1 MSTLKKHKSKPNPKS
16 KSKSKSKSKPKPKPK
31 PKPTLKNH
39 KSTKSKNKFRKTRS
53 KRQRCR
59 SKGGSDQYDDFS
71 DLFRYNPEFEKILAN
86 DRRKA
91 EAEAAEMKAIN
102 QLLLVAE
109 AAEMKAIQ
117 LLLKAE
123 NKKLIDGMPYR
134 ADRTKNRHYE
144 KPKNPLNT
152 QLDHMGEKRGGN
164 GEPCSI
170 CTEDFVENS
179 ITTTTECNHKFH
191 TDCIRLWCLRHR
203 EDTTCPMC
211 RANIAN
217 TCRSVLLTDL
227 EQRLFDA
234 IDINDP
240 YYVEEA
246 LEMSH
251 EQLNP
256 ALLDINIKNE
266 NGDTPLTLATRN
278 NNVEIVA
285 LLLYYGA
292 DVDKLN
298 DDYASAYHIV
308 TSTTRNMDIISLLRQ
323 YHTQYY
329 HPSHDLLYGY
339 GYGNW

>member
-1 MSTLKKHKSKPNPKS
+1 MLTPKHYKSKSKPKS
-16 KSKSKSKSKPKPKPK
+16 KSKSKR
-31 PKPTLKNH
+31 TLKNH
-39 KSTKSKNKFRKTRS
+39 KPTLSKTNFRKTRS
-53 KRQRCR
+53 K
-59 SKGGSDQYDDFS
+59 GGSDPNDDFR
-71 DLFRYNPEFEKILAN
+71 DLFDYNPEFEKILAN
-86 DRRKA
+86 DRKKA

-102 QLLLVAE
+102 QLLLE
-109 AAEMKAIQ
+109 
-117 LLLKAE
+117 AE

-164 GEPCSI
+164 GETCSI

-217 TCRSVLLTDL
+217 TCREFENDDNLESVLLTDL

-234 IDINDP
+234 IYINDP

-246 LEMSH
+246 LEMSDTN
-251 EQLNP
+251 EDLNP
-256 ALLDINIKNE
+256 NPRALLNINIKNE
-266 NGDTPLTLATRN
+266 EGDTPLTLATKFN
-278 NNVEIVA
+278 NFEIVS

-298 DDYASAYHIV
+298 DGNASAYHIV
-308 TSTTRNMDIISLLRQ
+308 TSTTRNPNIIRLLIE
-323 YHTQYY
+323 YGTQYY
-329 HPSHDLLYGY
+329 HPD
-339 GYGNW
+339 W

>member
-1 MSTLKKHKSKPNPKS
+1 MLTPKHYKSKSKPKPKRTLKNHKPKPKRTLKNH
-16 KSKSKSKSKPKPKPK
+16 KSKSKSKSKPKPKR
-31 PKPTLKNH
+31 TLKNH
-39 KSTKSKNKFRKTRS
+39 KPTLSKTNFRKTRS
-53 KRQRCR
+53 K
-59 SKGGSDQYDDFS
+59 GGSDPNDDFR
-71 DLFRYNPEFEKILAN
+71 DLFDYNPEFEKILAN
-86 DRRKA
+86 DRKKA

-102 QLLLVAE
+102 QLLLE
-109 AAEMKAIQ
+109 
-117 LLLKAE
+117 AE
-123 NKKLIDGMPYR
+123 NKKLIEGMPYR

-152 QLDHMGEKRGGN
+152 QLDHIGEKNRGGN

-217 TCRSVLLTDL
+217 TCREFENDDNLESALLTDL

-234 IDINDP
+234 IYINDP

-246 LEMSH
+246 LEMSDTN
-251 EQLNP
+251 EDLNP
-256 ALLDINIKNE
+256 NPRALLNINIKNE
-266 NGDTPLTLATRN
+266 EGDTPLTLATKFN
-278 NNVEIVA
+278 NFEIVS

-298 DDYASAYHIV
+298 DGNASAYHIV
-308 TSTTRNMDIISLLRQ
+308 TSTTRNPNIIRLLIE
-323 YHTQYY
+323 YGTQYY
-329 HPSHDLLYGY
+329 HPD
-339 GYGNW
+339 W